1 MSVYR
6 ALVELEQLVL
16 MALMVLL
23 VNVHLEGLENIVKE
37 VSNAI

>member
-1 MSVYR
+1 M
-6 ALVELEQLVL
+6 ELEQLVL